1 MKVWTMRRQR
11 PAPDRFYV
19 VLRVGKPLFWEVS
32 PDKIVEVPNIP
43 EGSHCVLSFDE
54 FDRRLATAKP
64 LSGQQAKRA
73 LLREYGDRT
82 RLVNESRRLAVIYGR
97 STDRVAEVSFEM
109 TPGTLCLDRLMARA
123 QVAALPRITGFSF
136 GGQDGAGR
144 QLALLF
150 ALDANGNIAAFQE
163 AINPQNLEY
172 VIEELARANGID
184 LQLSETLLF
193 TQDDVLAVTA
203 ELKSYPRTEDWN
215 GIRLRSLHLASVALL
230 TTAFATSVVLDSYY
244 IFASANLSASTRRLR
259 SEAGR
264 LSEEN
269 ENTIKR
275 NMVSFCH
282 ALSLPYRAL
291 LSRAEALWQP
301 GARVSFR
308 ANSRSDEFTVR
319 VDTESESV
327 RSSLNGRTASRARPY
342 ESVRAILDA
351 PAPFEF
357 VLTDVSASGEFNSFY
372 VKYTHAKG
380 VTALADLAGR

>member
-1 MKVWTMRRQR
+1 MVWTMRRQR
-11 PAPDRFYV
+11 PTPDKFYV

-32 PDKIVEVPNIP
+32 ADKILEVPNIP

-54 FDRRLATAKP
+54 FDRRLATTRP

-82 RLVNESRRLAVIYGR
+82 RVVNESRRLAVIYGR
-97 STDRVAEVSFEM
+97 SADRVAEASFEM
-109 TPGTLCLDRLMARA
+109 TPGTLCLDRLMART
-123 QVAALPRITGFSF
+123 QVAPQPRITGFAF
-136 GGQDGAGR
+136 GVQDGVGR

-184 LQLSETLLF
+184 LQQSETLLF

-203 ELKSYPRTEDWN
+203 ELKPYPRTEDWN
-215 GIRLRSLHLASVALL
+215 GIRLRSLHVASFALL
-230 TTAFATSVVLDSYY
+230 ATAFAASVVLDSYY
-244 IFASANLSASTRRLR
+244 ILAAANLGASTSRLR
-259 SEAGR
+259 SQAGR
-264 LSEEN
+264 LSDEN

-275 NMVSFCH
+275 NMVFFCQ
-282 ALSLPYRAL
+282 ALSLPY
-291 LSRAEALWQP
+291 
-301 GARVSFR
+301 ARVSLR
-308 ANSRSDEFTVR
+308 ASSRADEFTVR
-319 VDTESESV
+319 VDTEGESV
-327 RSSLNGRTASRARPY
+327 RSSVNGRTGNRARPY